1 MVELFELIMQYPAQ
15 FLAGLG
21 LSSGAIYLV
30 FNGIKGV
37 VKLVTKK
44 STKLKQ
50 VANNNAIADAVIDKL
65 GDMDAF
71 VDKVADTVINK
82 LSNAQ
87 AINEI
92 KAVLSKIANKSD
104 CPLELKA
111 YIDTVLSQSGSE
123 QLQLLYEQT
132 KANLITISKMETH
145 EIIEN
150 GAEKLEQEKQSII
163 ENKQNET
170 PQTPLPS
177 ATKSTSED
185 EDVEYA

>member
-21 LSSGAIYLV
+21 LSSGAIYLI
-30 FNGIKGV
+30 FSGIKGFI
-37 VKLVTKK
+37 KLVTKK

-50 VANNNAIADAVIDKL
+50 IANNNAIADAVVNKL

-71 VDKVADTVINK
+71 IDKVAETVINK

-92 KAVLSKIANKSD
+92 KAVLTKIANKEN
-104 CPLELKA
+104 CPIELKA
-111 YIDTVLSQSGSE
+111 YINTMLSQKGSE
-123 QLQLLYEQT
+123 KLQLLYEQT
-132 KANLITISKMETH
+132 KANLITISKIETQ
-145 EIIEN
+145 EVIEN
-150 GAEKLEQEKQSII
+150 GAEKLEQEKQSIVENNPI
-163 ENKQNET
+163 EK
-170 PQTPLPS
+170 PQTPTPS
-177 ATKSTSED
+177 ATISTSED

>member
-21 LSSGAIYLV
+21 LSSGAIYLI
-30 FNGIKGV
+30 FSGIKGFI
-37 VKLVTKK
+37 KLVTKK

-50 VANNNAIADAVIDKL
+50 IANNNAIADAVVNKL

-71 VDKVADTVINK
+71 IDKVAETVINK

-92 KAVLSKIANKSD
+92 KAVLTKIANKED
-104 CPLELKA
+104 CPIELKA
-111 YIDTVLSQSGSE
+111 YIETVLSQSGSE
-123 QLQLLYEQT
+123 KLQLLYEQT
-132 KANLITISKMETH
+132 KANLITISKMETQ
-145 EIIEN
+145 EVIEY

-163 ENKQNET
+163 ENKPSET
-170 PQTPLPS
+170 PQTPTPS
-177 ATKSTSED
+177 ATISTSED
-185 EDVEYA
+185 EDIEYA